1 LNTIYLVDRS
11 WKRRRRRRRR
21 RRRIFAETRWTTR

>member
-21 RRRIFAETRWTTR
+21 RRIFAETRWTTR

>member
-1 LNTIYLVDRS
+1 VDRS
-11 WKRRRRRRRR
+11 WKRRRRRRR

>member
-11 WKRRRRRRRR
+11 WKRRRRRRR
-21 RRRIFAETRWTTR
+21 IFAETRWATR